1 MPTVLDLIEIG
12 FRAELDPQGWKM
24 LRQMR
29 QIARSNTLSRAVHS
43 TGPNPVGFVWVEDG
57 QVIGNLSLRHAQPRS
72 HHGRM
77 IGNVVVHPDW
87 RGHGIAR
94 ALMER
99 AIQAVQE
106 QDARWVGLEVRANN
120 LVACRLYEHL
130 GFRPVG
136 RTVHL
141 LRPDGMEWPRP
152 PQPALVWRRSKPQD
166 DTHWKRMA
174 AMMHSYDQRL
184 VLEIAAQPFQFG
196 RLEHHLSL
204 WLGRQREQAV
214 LHEDETGA
222 VTMAIQLKTD
232 RRFRFHVWELLA
244 APEPG
249 DRDAQEIVNQCL
261 DRMKRFPPWP
271 AIAMVPE
278 QSPLVDRLTAIGF
291 GHHRTLQQMILEF

>member
-12 FRAELDPQGWKM
+12 FRAELDPRGWKM

-29 QIARSNTLSRAVHS
+29 HIARSNTLSRAVHS
-43 TGPNPVGFVWVEDG
+43 AGRDAVGFVWVEDG

-87 RGHGIAR
+87 RGHGIGR

-106 QDARWVGLEVRANN
+106 QDVRWVGLEVRASN
-120 LVACRLYEHL
+120 LVACQLYEHL

-141 LRPDGMEWPRP
+141 LRPNSMEWPQP
-152 PQPALVWRRSKPQD
+152 SQPALAWRRSKPRD
-166 DTHWKRMA
+166 DTHWKRLA
-174 AMMHSYDQRL
+174 ATMHSHDQRL

-204 WLGRQREQAV
+204 WLSRQREQAV
-214 LHEDETGA
+214 LHEDDAGA
-222 VTMAIQLKTD
+222 VTMAIQLQTD

-244 APEPG
+244 APELG
-249 DRDAQEIVNQCL
+249 DCDAQKIVNQCL
-261 DRMKRFPPWP
+261 DRMKRLPPWP
-271 AIAMVPE
+271 AIAMIPE
-278 QSPLVDRLTAIGF
+278 QSPLVDHLTAIGF
-291 GHHRTLQQMILEF
+291 EHHRTLQQMILAC